1 MSVVA
6 SKPVDQLPA
15 ANPNESTAAILSVLE
30 RMATSKDID
39 PERVERFMAMY
50 ERMEARNAEKAFAS
64 AFAEM
69 QGELP
74 EIPERGK
81 IIIRDKNNRDV
92 ILQETPYALWEDIN
106 EAIKPILAKHGFAL
120 SFRPGQEPDGR
131 VSVTA
136 VLRHSAGHR
145 DEAKMVLQHDG
156 SGSKNAVQAIG
167 SSTSYGKRYAAMAL
181 LNITSRGED
190 DDGQAAGA
198 ARSKGESREPY
209 ADMQAEIDACA
220 TVEDLGLLWKSK
232 AFQAE
237 LAKLPK
243 DWQAQITFR
252 KDERKAELSISVD
265 KRASYVPPTFVEE
278 PGDDIPY

>member
-1 MSVVA
+1 MSA
-6 SKPVDQLPA
+6 IAERREEETLPA
-15 ANPNESTAAILSVLE
+15 PVGESATILSVIE
-30 RMATSKDID
+30 RMALSPEID

-50 ERMEARNAEKAFAS
+50 ERMEARSAEKAYAA

-69 QGELP
+69 QRELP

-81 IIIRDKNNRDV
+81 IIIRDKGDKNLIV
-92 ILQETPYALWEDIN
+92 QETPYALWEDIN
-106 EAIKPILAKHGFAL
+106 EAIKPILAKHGFGL

-136 VLRHSAGHR
+136 VLRHSAGHK

-198 ARSKGESREPY
+198 TRSKEESREPY
-209 ADMQAEIDACA
+209 ADMQKEIDACA
-220 TVEDLGLLWKSK
+220 TLADLGRLWKSRP
-232 AFQAE
+232 FQTE

-243 DWQAQITFR
+243 DWQAQITAR
-252 KDERKAELSISVD
+252 KEDRKNDLTAPVD
-265 KRASYVPPTFVEE
+265 QRAGYVPPTFTEE